1 MLKSPRFPTAK
12 HLMRDPSFMRRRQT
26 QVQVQLFLQQ
36 IHTTRHNHYQLFLW
50 TLPLKL
56 QIWQFGFHHLIF
68 FLLYYGSAAKKKKRK
83 KEKKNRGHCRLKG
96 NSSNTRLLNL
106 KLHPDLLSLFY
117 AAQYNNLQINM
128 IL

>member
-1 MLKSPRFPTAK
+1 MLKSPLFPTAK

-50 TLPLKL
+50 TPPLKL
-56 QIWQFGFHHLIF
+56 QFWQFGFHHLIF
-68 FLLYYGSAAKKKKRK
+68 FFCIMALQPKKKT
-83 KEKKNRGHCRLKG
+83 GHCRLKG

-106 KLHPDLLSLFY
+106 KLDPDLLSLFY
-117 AAQYNNLQINM
+117 AAQYNSLQINM
-128 IL
+128 ILK

>member
-1 MLKSPRFPTAK
+1 MLKSPLFPTAK
-12 HLMRDPSFMRRRQT
+12 HLMRDPSFMRSRQT

-56 QIWQFGFHHLIF
+56 QVWQFGNLAFTISF
-68 FLLYYGSAAKKKKRK
+68 FSFLLWFCSQK
-83 KEKKNRGHCRLKG
+83 KEKNRGHCRLKG

-106 KLHPDLLSLFY
+106 KLDPDLLSLFY